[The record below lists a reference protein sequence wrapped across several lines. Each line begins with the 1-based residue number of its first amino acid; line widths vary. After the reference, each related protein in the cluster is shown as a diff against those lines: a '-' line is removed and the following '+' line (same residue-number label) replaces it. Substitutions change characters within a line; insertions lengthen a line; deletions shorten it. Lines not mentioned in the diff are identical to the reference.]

1 MSFSTL
7 TEFIRLVFVARNLAN
22 FLRFFGRKILV
33 PRPLIGQLRE
43 LSCCVSRDQ
52 NIYSREISLQVGNYM
67 LLIKNFPMLHSK
79 LYLLAEK
86 LISEIQFMKFQPFER
101 IIRPSFSLFQ
111 GPINK
116 LSRVHLILL
125 IPFAMMHRYS

>member
-1 MSFSTL
+1 MSSSTL

-52 NIYSREISLQVGNYM
+52 NIYSREISLQVRNHM
-67 LLIKNFPMLHSK
+67 LLIRNFPMLHSK

-86 LISEIQFMKFQPFER
+86 LI
-101 IIRPSFSLFQ
+101 
-111 GPINK
+111 
-116 LSRVHLILL
+116 
-125 IPFAMMHRYS
+125 

>member
-1 MSFSTL
+1 MSSSTL

-43 LSCCVSRDQ
+43 LYI
-52 NIYSREISLQVGNYM
+52 NIYSREISLQVRNHM
-67 LLIKNFPMLHSK
+67 LLIRNFPMLHSK

-86 LISEIQFMKFQPFER
+86 LI
-101 IIRPSFSLFQ
+101 
-111 GPINK
+111 
-116 LSRVHLILL
+116 
-125 IPFAMMHRYS
+125 

>member
-43 LSCCVSRDQ
+43 LSC
-52 NIYSREISLQVGNYM
+52 
-67 LLIKNFPMLHSK
+67 
-79 LYLLAEK
+79 
-86 LISEIQFMKFQPFER
+86 
-101 IIRPSFSLFQ
+101 
-111 GPINK
+111 
-116 LSRVHLILL
+116 
-125 IPFAMMHRYS
+125 